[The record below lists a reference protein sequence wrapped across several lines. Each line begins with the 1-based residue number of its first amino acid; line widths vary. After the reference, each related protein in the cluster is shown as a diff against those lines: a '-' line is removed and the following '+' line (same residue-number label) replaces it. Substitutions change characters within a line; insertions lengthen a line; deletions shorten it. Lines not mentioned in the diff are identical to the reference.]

1 MHPSA
6 LLVSAPAT
14 ATQLFQELGPPA
26 FHLKEDLRRDDGSL
40 QELAQECT
48 GTQGTKLFR
57 EGDGNMVGWWLSLFQ
72 IGSQPSQH
80 PQRASQA
87 YTQEQRGYLGYK
99 KLC

>member
-40 QELAQECT
+40 QELAQECA

-57 EGDGNMVGWWLSLFQ
+57 EGDGNMAWVVVVTISNREPAIPESPAGQPGIHTRAAWLF
-72 IGSQPSQH
+72 
-80 PQRASQA
+80 RV
-87 YTQEQRGYLGYK
+87 
-99 KLC
+99 

>member
-1 MHPSA
+1 M
-6 LLVSAPAT
+6 SAPAI

-40 QELAQECT
+40 QELAQECA

-57 EGDGNMVGWWLSLFQ
+57 EGMATWLGWWWSLFQ